1 MYALPMIAGVLCFS
15 IILFAGLSL
24 ERYVSQVRIALATLL
39 ATHIALA
46 STIFQR
52 TNGSDAPVQAF
63 LSRPVLP
70 EAMWAKIVAILVP
83 VCFMML
89 VLFLYRK
96 LPRIINA
103 FADIVWGASGT
114 LLLFII
120 TSIPISSTLLW
131 ILALAV
137 GLVMMMWHI
146 IDAERYLAITTS
158 VVGGAMVSYLFTRF
172 YYLPLWVAIT
182 LALLLVAMGLSIQLH
197 GWYKRKRK
205 ERVFKGEEIA

>member
-52 TNGSDAPVQAF
+52 TNASDAPLQAF

-83 VCFMML
+83 VCFMMV

-131 ILALAV
+131 ILAMAV

-158 VVGGAMVSYLFTRF
+158 VIGGAMVSYLFTRF